1 MSSVLQPMK
10 VPLLVLILTVF
21 LVGIQ
26 AQDNSTEGTG
36 TEVSTAGNSTA
47 GNTTE
52 GNGTAGNS
60 TEGNGTDGN
69 GMEGNSTAGNGTAA
83 GNATVVP
90 CALAYTPDWQNKTSP
105 NLYCRDPSRPH
116 CNKQDQKCYE
126 GISENTPAYS
136 INV

>member
-1 MSSVLQPMK
+1 MSSVLQPVK
-10 VPLLVLILTVF
+10 DPLHVITLTVF

-26 AQDNSTEGTG
+26 AQGNSSEGTG
-36 TEVSTAGNSTA
+36 
-47 GNTTE
+47 TE

-105 NLYCRDPSRPH
+105 NIYCQDPGKPH
-116 CNKQDQKCYE
+116 CNTQEGKCYE
-126 GISENTPAYS
+126 GIC
-136 INV
+136 

>member
-1 MSSVLQPMK
+1 MSSGLQPIK

-36 TEVSTAGNSTA
+36 TEVSTAGNTTA

-90 CALAYTPDWQNKTSP
+90 CVEAYTPDWQNKTSP
-105 NLYCRDPSRPH
+105 NLYCQDPGKPH
-116 CNKQDQKCYE
+116 CNKQEGKCYE
-126 GISENTPAYS
+126 GIC
-136 INV
+136 

>member
-1 MSSVLQPMK
+1 MSSELKPIK

-36 TEVSTAGNSTA
+36 TEVTSTEGAGTDAGTSTAGNS
-47 GNTTE
+47 
-52 GNGTAGNS
+52 TAGNS
-60 TEGNGTDGN
+60 TEGNGTNGN

-90 CALAYTPDWQNKTSP
+90 CVEAYTPDWQNKTSP
-105 NLYCRDPSRPH
+105 NLYCQDPGKPH
-116 CNKQDQKCYE
+116 CNKQEGKCYE
-126 GISENTPAYS
+126 GIC
-136 INV
+136 

>member
-1 MSSVLQPMK
+1 MSSVLLPMK

-36 TEVSTAGNSTA
+36 TEVSNTEVSSTAGTSTA

-105 NLYCRDPSRPH
+105 NLYCQDPGKPH
-116 CNKQDQKCYE
+116 CNTQEGKCYE
-126 GISENTPAYS
+126 GIC
-136 INV
+136 